1 MSVAGLNSLC
11 VCSRRRSTTTRTSI
25 ALNNGQCIVFRV
37 INQKDNTYVKQT
49 YNNPRYMLQRSLMH
63 VLNLMISSGGA
74 AEFSRL

>member
-49 YNNPRYMLQRSLMH
+49 YNNPR
-63 VLNLMISSGGA
+63 
-74 AEFSRL
+74 